1 MCRKK
6 NNPIGYSLAQ
16 NGIKNKKDM
25 KQLFMCKF
33 FSMHKLK
40 DYDSYTISDIQGRE
54 IEKVI
59 VKECEFCGELK
70 IKRFS
75 LLPIKDR
82 SY

>member
-1 MCRKK
+1 MKEFIHK
-6 NNPIGYSLAQ
+6 WSIGYSAQ
-16 NGIKNKKDM
+16 NGIKNKENM
-25 KQLFMCKF
+25 KQLFLCKF

-40 DYDSYTISDIQGRE
+40 DYDNYTISDIQGRE

>member
-6 NNPIGYSLAQ
+6 NNPKGYSIAQ
-16 NGIKNKKDM
+16 KGSKNQKDM
-25 KQLFMCKF
+25 KQLFMCRF
-33 FSMHKLK
+33 FNMHKLK
-40 DYDSYTISDIQGRE
+40 DYESHIIHDIQGRE